1 MSNRPVTTKERI
13 LDAAEGLMLVKSFH
27 SVGLNE
33 ILTAVQV
40 PKGSFYHYFKSKE
53 QFGVEMLKH
62 YVADATAWKT
72 RMLLSP
78 EPEPDDKDAEMRASG
93 EAGGFVLPFGKH
105 AGQKIRDVPPPYL
118 CWLMGVKRQRRDFVP
133 VPVDSSNYIRSKQ
146 AATLAKVQAYLTWRC
161 WTCGSQDVSFRRAQL
176 CRACWH
182 EFH

>member
-1 MSNRPVTTKERI
+1 MDEVLALQVAHDATMIQSILAAADPTGDNSYLDLAKDAAARI
-13 LDAAEGLMLVKSFH
+13 LKACAHRPGKRARD
-27 SVGLNE
+27 
-33 ILTAVQV
+33 
-40 PKGSFYHYFKSKE
+40 P
-53 QFGVEMLKH
+53 
-62 YVADATAWKT
+62 
-72 RMLLSP
+72 SP

-105 AGQKIRDVPPPYL
+105 AGQKIRDVPPHYL

>member
-1 MSNRPVTTKERI
+1 MDEVLALQVAHDATMIQSI
-13 LDAAEGLMLVKSFH
+13 LAAADPTNSYLDLAK
-27 SVGLNE
+27 
-33 ILTAVQV
+33 
-40 PKGSFYHYFKSKE
+40 
-53 QFGVEMLKH
+53 
-62 YVADATAWKT
+62 DATARILKACAH
-72 RMLLSP
+72 RPGKRARDPSP
-78 EPEPDDKDAEMRASG
+78 EPEPDDRDSEMRASG

-118 CWLMGVKRQRRDFVP
+118 CWLMGVKRQRRGFVP
-133 VPVDSSNYIRSKQ
+133 VPVDSSNYVRSKQ

>member
-1 MSNRPVTTKERI
+1 MDEVLALQVTHDATMIQSILAAADPTNSYLDLAKDAAARI
-13 LDAAEGLMLVKSFH
+13 LKACAHRPGKRAREPSPEPGKRAREPSP
-27 SVGLNE
+27 E
-33 ILTAVQV
+33 
-40 PKGSFYHYFKSKE
+40 P
-53 QFGVEMLKH
+53 
-62 YVADATAWKT
+62 
-72 RMLLSP
+72 SP
-78 EPEPDDKDAEMRASG
+78 EPELDDKDSEMRASG

-118 CWLMGVKRQRRDFVP
+118 CWLMGVKRQRRGFVP
-133 VPVDSSNYIRSKQ
+133 VPVDSSNYVRSKQ